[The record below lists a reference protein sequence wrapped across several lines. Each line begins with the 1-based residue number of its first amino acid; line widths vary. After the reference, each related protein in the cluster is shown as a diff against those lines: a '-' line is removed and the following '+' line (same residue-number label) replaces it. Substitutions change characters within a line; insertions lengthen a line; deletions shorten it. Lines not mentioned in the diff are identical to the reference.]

1 MARFFVSSKY
11 DKRNGG
17 TMKRKVVLRCL
28 SCLLT
33 GMLLLE
39 TPLQVFAEQTN
50 DVVQN
55 DAENENQDAE
65 PAKTDESVEETE
77 GSNPT
82 ENEEQKDVSKT
93 EESQDKTKEDGPNQE
108 MPPSEGEIPPT
119 NDENIV
125 TEDNKISTEDGSDEI
140 KPEDEENKN
149 PNTQP
154 NTPEAPV
161 KDDKNS
167 QDSDAVIPPENK
179 TSSGENTPV
188 EELLPEEPET
198 SELPKEQT
206 EAEDEMDDFFIL
218 TGEQYGTEAIYLTEK
233 KELLEDYQE
242 AADVLQGALSEKKS
256 ELSLKE
262 MSLSPE
268 IVQDLLVYIVNDTD
282 VDCSYLLPL
291 VTYTYVEKADEAD
304 ATYKNVYSICFSY
317 LSKESQL
324 TLNQESRSL
333 KDGVKLTFTTDASVE
348 TYRLYRYDTDWEEWT
363 QVAELSAKDAKSFTD
378 TDVADSG
385 TYLYRLMGYQ
395 MVEDK
400 EVLCN
405 FSPSIE
411 SKYTLDTPENPK
423 AQSMSASVE
432 LTWDE
437 VSDATAYEVEVY
449 DEAKGDFTYLETV
462 TENHYLHEEL
472 ESGKVYQYRI
482 RAIYQSMA
490 RLASAATVSSY
501 SDTVKGQTAPAATKK
516 VSYTSEASDSVLLQW
531 EAVQGADGYCIYQ
544 DGNEVQKTSE
554 LSYQIGNLKAGIEY
568 KFEVRAYAD
577 NGSKVLMGDAS
588 AVYAMPLLPA
598 VNLTVERAAYNQL
611 KLTWQEAAPKVS
623 YEIYRKTEGE
633 AEQLIQT
640 ITDENTLTWTDST
653 VKFDTTYQYR
663 IRAVKKVQDRSYTG
677 AYSKEVSGV
686 TTLDAVT
693 IQAVSTSDMQSLQI
707 SWNQA
712 PGATGYEVYRSA
724 TSGSG
729 YEKIAN
735 LPADTTTYRDNGLN
749 IASTYYYQV
758 RAYATEGAKT
768 VYSNYSPEVSGT
780 VKLSDVAN
788 LQVTMTKVNTL
799 HLTWDA
805 SSDAKTYEVYYYS
818 SIDPRVKR
826 LTNTRKTYYDFK
838 KAKCG
843 VTYYFKVRTCQTI
856 SKVKHYG
863 DYSQEISGMT
873 VINGVPTISIKK
885 VTFNS
890 ISLKWTKVK
899 DAKKYEIWYAT
910 SPDGEYQLLKTLGGA
925 SFTHKK
931 LTTGDT
937 YYYKIRPVRD
947 YYTGE
952 FSEVISS
959 RPGLD
964 ELKGLK
970 IERGTKQLK
979 LSWKKLKGT
988 ENYVILRSEQENGTY
1003 KEIVRTSKNTFTDTG
1018 LKDNTKYYY
1027 KVYAVAGSCESNILG
1042 PLGETTYEEVT
1053 VTEPSK
1059 PSSDHK
1065 KMYYGVDVSSYQGKI
1080 DWDDVADDDIDFAMI
1095 RILTGKGTSNLSID
1109 SRFEYNYKN
1118 ARAAGIKVGV
1128 YRYSYATT
1136 KSGARR
1142 EVEQILDALD
1152 GRKLDYPIVLDME
1165 DSSVLNGTSREKRT
1179 EIILEYKK
1187 RVEEAGYKFALY
1199 ANKDWLENHIQPEA
1213 LDGVDIWLARWRSLS
1228 SGPGYNGAGN
1238 LTMWQYSSKGS
1249 VDGISGAVDL
1259 DVSYKRY

>member
-1 MARFFVSSKY
+1 
-11 DKRNGG
+11 
-17 TMKRKVVLRCL
+17 MKRKVVLRCL

-39 TPLQVFAEQTN
+39 SPLQVFAEQTN
-50 DVVQN
+50 DTVQS
-55 DAENENQDAE
+55 DVENENQDTE
-65 PAKTDESVEETE
+65 PVTTDEPVDEAEVA
-77 GSNPT
+77 NPT
-82 ENEEQKDVSKT
+82 EDEEQKDVPKT
-93 EESQDKTKEDGPNQE
+93 EENKEDESNQE
-108 MPPSEGEIPPT
+108 TPPADDKAPSQEVPPTDDETSNQEIPPT
-119 NDENIV
+119 DDENTV
-125 TEDNKISTEDGSDEI
+125 TEENKTPTEDSSDEI
-140 KPEDEENKN
+140 KSEDKVDAVTPAEDEAN
-149 PNTQP
+149 P
-154 NTPEAPV
+154 
-161 KDDKNS
+161 D
-167 QDSDAVIPPENK
+167 
-179 TSSGENTPV
+179 ENTP
-188 EELLPEEPET
+188 T
-198 SELPKEQT
+198 QELPSEDLENLEPKEEQT
-206 EAEDEMDDFFIL
+206 ETEDEIDGFFVL
-218 TGEQYGTEAIYLTEK
+218 TGEQYGTEAAYLGEK
-233 KELLEDYQE
+233 KELLADYQE
-242 AADVLQGALSEKKS
+242 VAGVLQNTLREKKS

-268 IVQDLLVYIVNDTD
+268 IIQDLLVYIVNDTD

-291 VTYTYVEKADEAD
+291 VTYTYVEKTDEEN
-304 ATYKNVYSICFSY
+304 TTTKNVYSVRFSY
-317 LSKESQL
+317 LTQESQL
-324 TLNQESRSL
+324 TLTQESRSL
-333 KDGVKLTFTTDASVE
+333 KDGVKLAFTTDASVE
-348 TYRLYRYDTDWEEWT
+348 TYRLYRHDTNGEEWT
-363 QVAELSAKDAKSFTD
+363 LVAELSAKDAKSFTD
-378 TDVADSG
+378 TDVADG
-385 TYLYRLMGYQ
+385 EVYLYRLMGYQ
-395 MVEDK
+395 IVEEK

-405 FSPSIE
+405 FSPSLKSE
-411 SKYTLDTPENPK
+411 YTLDAPENPK

-437 VSDATAYEVEVY
+437 VADATAYEVEVY
-449 DEAKGDFTYLETV
+449 DEAKGDFVYLGTA
-462 TENHYLHEEL
+462 TENHYLHEGL
-472 ESGKVYQYRI
+472 ESGKVYEYRI

-490 RLASAATVSSY
+490 RSASGTTVSSY

-544 DGNEVQKTSE
+544 DGKEVLKTNE
-554 LSYQIGNLKAGIEY
+554 LSCQINSLKAGTEY

-577 NGSKVLMGDAS
+577 NGSKILMGDAS

-598 VNLTVERAAYNQL
+598 VNLSVERAAYNQL

-623 YEIYRKTEGE
+623 YEIYRKTEGQ

-640 ITDENTLTWTDST
+640 ITDENALTWTDST

-663 IRAVKKVQDRSYTG
+663 IRAVKKVQDRSYIG
-677 AYSKEVSGV
+677 VYSQEVSGV

-693 IQAVSTSDMQSLQI
+693 IQAVATSDMQSLQI

-712 PGATGYEVYRSA
+712 PGATGYEVYRST

-729 YEKIAN
+729 YVKVAN
-735 LPADTTTYRDNGLN
+735 LPADTTTYRDNGLT
-749 IASTYYYQV
+749 IANTYYYQV
-758 RAYATEGAKT
+758 RAFATEGDKT
-768 VYSNYSPEVSGT
+768 AYSNYSPEVSGT
-780 VKLSDVAN
+780 VKLSEVSN

-799 HLTWDA
+799 RLTWDA
-805 SSDAKTYEVYYYS
+805 CSDAKSYEVYYYS
-818 SIDPRVKR
+818 SIDSRIR
-826 LTNTRKTYYDFK
+826 RATNTKKTFYNFS

-843 VTYYFKVRTCQTI
+843 VTYYFKVRTWQKI
-856 SKVKHYG
+856 GKEKYYS
-863 DYSQEISGMT
+863 DYCQEISGMT
-873 VINGVPTISIKK
+873 VLSGAPTISMKK
-885 VTFNS
+885 LTFNS
-890 ISLKWTKVK
+890 IAFKWSKVK

-910 SPDGEYQLLKTLGGA
+910 SPDGDYQLLKTQGGT

-931 LTTGDT
+931 IATGVM
-937 YYYKIRPVRD
+937 YYYKVRPIRD

-952 FSEVISS
+952 FSEVFSA

-964 ELKGLK
+964 ELKNLN

-1003 KEIVRTSKNTFTDTG
+1003 TEVGRTPKTSYTDTG
-1018 LKDNTKYYY
+1018 LKDNTRYYY
-1027 KVYAVAGSCESNILG
+1027 KVYAVAGSCESNVLG
-1042 PLGETTYEEVT
+1042 PVSETTYEVAAAP
-1053 VTEPSK
+1053 EPSK
-1059 PSSDHK
+1059 PSSDNK
-1065 KMYYGVDVSSYQGKI
+1065 KTYYGVDVSSYQGKI
-1080 DWDDVADDDIDFAMI
+1080 DWEAVADDDIDFAMI
-1095 RILTGKGTSNLSID
+1095 RILTGKGTSNLSVD
-1109 SRFEYNYKN
+1109 SRFESNYRN

-1142 EVEQILDALD
+1142 EVEQILEVLD

-1199 ANKDWLENHIQPEA
+1199 ANKDWLENHIQSKA

-1249 VDGISGAVDL
+1249 VNGISGAVDL